1 MVKGIIFDLDGVL
14 VSTDKYHYQA
24 WKKIADKLQVEFN
37 ETINDRL
44 REVSRMESLEIILEK
59 AVGSQLSAEQKEMLA
74 EEKNGYYK
82 KLLDN
87 LTEKDA
93 LDNAREVLGRLK
105 EDGFLL
111 AVGSSS
117 KNTKKIL
124 DKIKLEEMFDI
135 VVDGTDISKSKPDP
149 EVFLKA
155 AERLKL
161 KPEECA
167 VVEDAQAGID
177 AAIRA
182 GMHAIGYG
190 SIGSYEKCDD
200 RIDKLS
206 EIEKLEII
214 REAFLSLTV

>member
-44 REVSRMESLEIILEK
+44 RGVSRMESLEIILEK

-93 LDNAREVLGRLK
+93 LDNAREAAGKMERQEDK
-105 EDGFLL
+105 EIR
-111 AVGSSS
+111 V
-117 KNTKKIL
+117 
-124 DKIKLEEMFDI
+124 
-135 VVDGTDISKSKPDP
+135 
-149 EVFLKA
+149 
-155 AERLKL
+155 
-161 KPEECA
+161 
-167 VVEDAQAGID
+167 
-177 AAIRA
+177 RA
-182 GMHAIGYG
+182 GARKNFAVIRVENHFPGHVALDRAGEVKTTKAGEGHGYG
-190 SIGSYEKCDD
+190 IKNMRAAARRYGGEVSV
-200 RIDKLS
+200 
-206 EIEKLEII
+206 
-214 REAFLSLTV
+214 EAKDGMFILTVAIPVSGNGEKADDL